1 MNLTPPEWL
10 AAGDV
15 LTGAL
20 SLCKTSLAEKA
31 SSMALSFEVPPVAKK
46 EEASL
51 SHSAFFSHTCH
62 TPLSL

>member
-1 MNLTPPEWL
+1 
-10 AAGDV
+10 V

-51 SHSAFFSHTCH
+51 SHSTFFSHTCH